1 MHVLFSP
8 IYLMLAIGVAVFGF
22 MGWAGEDVNERSTR
36 AILLLLTIP
45 ALVGWII
52 VGLRFWEIYS
62 FEGWIGILLSLIY
75 GLIALYAFFS
85 LDRLEPAIIE
95 TFPRLDPKKRTWIL
109 YGFVAMN
116 LPIILTIF
124 NSLSSRYE

>member
-1 MHVLFSP
+1 
-8 IYLMLAIGVAVFGF
+8 